1 MKNHKYKILVLAG
14 SIPLMLSS
22 CLYSYGSQDQQGA
35 PEGDVFYYGLES
47 MLSDGSQRKMLLD
60 SVVSPSGKV
69 VSLEEVK
76 KLGRRPLI
84 TAKKSEG
91 EIYGYAF
98 NESIGVLFSYSYLTG
113 KVASLAEVDSSE
125 VTHGYGHDA
134 RFLSFGSRVF
144 LRFNTFSY
152 WLNEN
157 DAQRIE
163 GRILYSNDS
172 GYFYCKTEGKNGD
185 TVISYYSYVDG
196 STSRSSFSYKDF
208 GTNSPFIYS
217 DSPDGA
223 FFCQKDHKTLQSFD
237 ANTKEWTAKEMANKD
252 TPGEMGVGILRVDPS
267 MRESATTEHP
277 DLQKDVRSPYYL
289 FREDN
294 ETYLGTWFDESWS
307 RKIPFISSVADA
319 QHVSELGKIW
329 FYGGS
334 DDVGVTYSIKDDTFA
349 KEMMPGMDSKSEFYF
364 SYPVFETDDY
374 SFEVRMCR
382 DKTIDLNTLYDLK
395 FLLIRTNKKN
405 GDVYKMQSKRTGL
418 NWMDYSFFPDYV
430 DTSKSL

>member
-1 MKNHKYKILVLAG
+1 
-14 SIPLMLSS
+14 
-22 CLYSYGSQDQQGA
+22 
-35 PEGDVFYYGLES
+35 
-47 MLSDGSQRKMLLD
+47 
-60 SVVSPSGKV
+60 
-69 VSLEEVK
+69 
-76 KLGRRPLI
+76 
-84 TAKKSEG
+84 
-91 EIYGYAF
+91 
-98 NESIGVLFSYSYLTG
+98 
-113 KVASLAEVDSSE
+113 
-125 VTHGYGHDA
+125 
-134 RFLSFGSRVF
+134 
-144 LRFNTFSY
+144 
-152 WLNEN
+152 
-157 DAQRIE
+157 
-163 GRILYSNDS
+163 
-172 GYFYCKTEGKNGD
+172 
-185 TVISYYSYVDG
+185 
-196 STSRSSFSYKDF
+196 
-208 GTNSPFIYS
+208 
-217 DSPDGA
+217 
-223 FFCQKDHKTLQSFD
+223 
-237 ANTKEWTAKEMANKD
+237 MANKD